1 MSGLRAKVKQG
12 RLVLDEPTDLPEGTI
27 LQLVVD
33 DEGDDLDEAER
44 QALNAAI
51 ARAWESAKAGK
62 GRRAD
67 AIVDELRA
75 RRK

>member
-1 MSGLRAKVKQG
+1 MRRWLWRMPYVS
-12 RLVLDEPTDLPEGTI
+12 
-27 LQLVVD
+27 
-33 DEGDDLDEAER
+33 DLDEAER

>member
-1 MSGLRAKVKQG
+1 MSRLRAKVKDG
-12 RLVLDEPTDLPEGTI
+12 RLFLDEPTTLPEGTV

-44 QALNAAI
+44 QALNATI

-62 GRRAD
+62 GRPAD
-67 AIVDELRA
+67 AIVDELRS

>member
-1 MSGLRAKVKQG
+1 MSRLRAKVKDG
-12 RLVLDEPTDLPEGTI
+12 RLFLDEPTNLPEGTV

-51 ARAWESAKAGK
+51 ARAWESAKAGQ
-62 GRRAD
+62 GRPAD